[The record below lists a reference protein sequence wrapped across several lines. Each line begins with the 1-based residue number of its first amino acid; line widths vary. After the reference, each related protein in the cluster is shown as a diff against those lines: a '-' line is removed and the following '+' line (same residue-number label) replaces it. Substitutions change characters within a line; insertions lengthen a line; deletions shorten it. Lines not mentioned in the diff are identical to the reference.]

1 LEIIFSSQPMPC
13 LVSVWI
19 EVIRQSHID
28 TALAK
33 DQLQGL
39 QYALKTWGVP
49 AFMASMF
56 WILTK
61 FKVQGTN
68 MEASRLVP
76 FQLHRIQMSVE
87 KDLARN
93 NIFGKPRQSGFTT
106 YLSVRRLLLPAITD
120 GGVGSLLVSQS
131 GEYVQEHFMIA
142 QRAYRFIGAVDPFN
156 DELNTFSKSL
166 KANLLHTAYSN
177 RRELV
182 FDYLD
187 SKVRVASAEVEEA
200 GQGLTL
206 QHIVADEYARWP
218 GNPEATLANIRGAL
232 VPGGTV
238 DKSSTANGAGGPFF
252 EDVQRALNDAKE
264 SDAKLFFYPWWWE
277 STYDDTVSPA
287 EQMEMEQDL
296 TADELRVIAQMH
308 RELSVVVHV

>member
-1 LEIIFSSQPMPC
+1 MP
-13 LVSVWI
+13 STK
-19 EVIRQSHID
+19 RID
-28 TALAK
+28 TTLAK

-39 QYALKTWGVP
+39 QHILKTWGV
-49 AFMASMF
+49 ARFMSSMF

-61 FKVQGTN
+61 FKIAGTN
-68 MEASRLVP
+68 MEASRLIP
-76 FQLHRIQMSVE
+76 FHLNRIQQTVE
-87 KDLARN
+87 RDLAQN

-106 YLSVRRLLLPAITD
+106 YLSIRRLLLPAITD
-120 GGVGSLLVSQS
+120 GGVGSLLISQS
-131 GEYVQEHFMIA
+131 GEYVQEHFAIA
-142 QRAYRFIGAVDPFN
+142 QRAYRLIGAIDPFN
-156 DELNTFSKSL
+156 DELNTFNRSL

-206 QHIVADEYARWP
+206 MHVCADEYARWP

-252 EDVQRALNDAKE
+252 EDVMRALNTPKD
-264 SDAKLFFYPWWWE
+264 SDAKLFWFGWWHE
-277 STYDDTVSPA
+277 DTFDS
-287 EQMEMEQDL
+287 ELTHTQMVELENDL
-296 TADELRVIAQMH
+296 TADELKVIALIH
-308 RELSVVVHV
+308 KELNAVAA